1 MRPLSRFVNNVDLN
15 LPPPVNHD
23 GTTLVD
29 QLRAQK
35 MIKNYVKHRN
45 SWAVVIDRTILDV
58 LNSDRDSQIEMTTD
72 GKSIQIMPLEAGK
85 GKAKVREARANVNA
99 KHAKAF
105 KKLAK

>member
-1 MRPLSRFVNNVDLN
+1 MSESLYTIQNSAIRAWHRFRL
-15 LPPPVNHD
+15 H
-23 GTTLVD
+23 GTVSVYFRFRND
-29 QLRAQK
+29 SGIA
-35 MIKNYVKHRN
+35 YPRN

-72 GKSIQIMPLEAGK
+72 GKSIQIMPLEADK
-85 GKAKVREARANVNA
+85 GKAKVREARAKVNA